1 MYNLLQAKVSKFM
14 ETPDF
19 NPFEDR
25 FSRDMRNALS
35 SALATAIETG
45 EHNTLRSV
53 IEDFDSKNLAPQYR
67 NYFDKRCLHYKK
79 ALESMETELAPIE
92 QAVILW
98 NEGLYFEVHEVLE
111 HVWYHAQGNEKL
123 TLQALIR
130 AAGVY
135 VKKEYGY
142 SGPAAKIAGKSW
154 PVLRDNEDLLKSYFD
169 PEPLIYAL
177 QHLEEPPPHLTS

>member
-1 MYNLLQAKVSKFM
+1 M
-14 ETPDF
+14 ENQDF

-25 FSRDMRNALS
+25 FSRDIRNALS
-35 SALATAIETG
+35 SALASAIETG
-45 EHNTLRSV
+45 ENSTLQTV
-53 IEDFDSKNLAPQYR
+53 IEDFDNSDLAPQYR
-67 NYFDKRCLHYKK
+67 TYFDKRCLHYKK
-79 ALESMETELAPIE
+79 ALESIDTKLAPIA
-92 QAVILW
+92 QAMILW

-111 HVWYHAQGNEKL
+111 HVWYHAEGNEKL

-142 SGPAAKIAGKSW
+142 TGAAAKIAGKAW
-154 PVLRDNEDLLKSYFD
+154 PVLKDNANLLKMYFD

-177 QHLEEPPPHLTS
+177 QHLEEPAPQLMTSTK

>member
-1 MYNLLQAKVSKFM
+1 M
-14 ETPDF
+14 ENQDF

-25 FSRDMRNALS
+25 FSRDIRNALS
-35 SALATAIETG
+35 SALADAIETG
-45 EHNTLRSV
+45 DHSNLKTV
-53 IEDFDSKNLAPQYR
+53 IEDFDNSDLAPQYR
-67 NYFDKRCLHYKK
+67 TYFDKRCRHYKK
-79 ALESMETELAPIE
+79 ALESMETELTPIE
-92 QAVILW
+92 QAMILW

-142 SGPAAKIAGKSW
+142 TGAALKIAGKSW
-154 PVLRDNEDLLKSYFD
+154 PVLKDNEPLLKRYFN

-177 QHLEEPPPHLTS
+177 QHLDEPAPQLTKL

>member
-1 MYNLLQAKVSKFM
+1 MENL
-14 ETPDF
+14 DF

-45 EHNTLRSV
+45 EQDTLKSV
-53 IEDFDSKNLAPQYR
+53 IEDFESKDLAPHYR
-67 NYFDKRCLHYKK
+67 NYFDKRCIHYKK
-79 ALESMETELAPIE
+79 VLESMETDLVPIE

-98 NEGLYFEVHEVLE
+98 NEGLFFEVHEVLE

-154 PVLRDNEDLLKSYFD
+154 PVLRDNVHLLKSYFE

-177 QHLEEPPPHLTS
+177 QNLEEPAPHLTSSTK

>member
-1 MYNLLQAKVSKFM
+1 M

-25 FSRDMRNALS
+25 FSRDMRNSLS

-45 EHNTLRSV
+45 EHSTLKNV
-53 IEDFDSKNLAPQYR
+53 IEDFDSKDLALPYR
-67 NYFDKRCLHYKK
+67 KYFDKRCIHYKK
-79 ALESMETELAPIE
+79 ALESMETELTPIE
-92 QAVILW
+92 QAMILW

-111 HVWYHAQGNEKL
+111 HVWYDAQGNEKL

-142 SGPAAKIAGKSW
+142 TDAAAKIAGKSW
-154 PVLRDNEDLLKSYFD
+154 PVLKDNENLLKSYFD
-169 PEPLIYAL
+169 PEPLLYSL
-177 QHLEEPPPHLTS
+177 QHLEEPPPKLTR